1 MTTSFSR
8 PSATIYQFPV
18 GGRAAAALG
27 RDNAAKAPATPVIYE
42 SVWYHAE
49 AIQDPDSKRPQ

>member
-1 MTTSFSR
+1 MSTSVSR

-18 GGRAAAALG
+18 GGRASAALE
-27 RDNAAKAPATPVIYE
+27 RDGATKAPPVPVIYE

-49 AIQDPDSKRPQ
+49 AIKDTDTTRPQ